1 MASFQGGSR
10 QGYPVT
16 YRAFNLSELVR
27 RAWGPEYSAP
37 DHRIY
42 QFANGRRNFDST
54 DMGTT
59 GIYRKS

>member
-1 MASFQGGSR
+1 MAFQGSGR

-16 YRAFNLSELVR
+16 YRSYSLSELVR

-42 QFANGRRNFDST
+42 TFGNGKRAFDST